1 VKVERRI
8 RGLERKDDENEM
20 RLQLL
25 LIRLVGVFMKITLS
39 FGVEI
44 ESNGMTWLG
53 MLGLN

>member
-1 VKVERRI
+1 MKVERRI